1 MLIYFDGKLLLKEEA
16 KVSVYDH
23 GLLYGDG
30 VFEGIRSYN
39 GKVFRLEQHLDRLY
53 NSALAIALKIP
64 LSKEGMREAV
74 LKTLRANKLRNAYI
88 RLVVT
93 RGIGDLG
100 LDPRKCPKP
109 TIFIIT
115 DKIKLY
121 PEEFYE
127 NGLEVIVTKTKR
139 NIREALN
146 PGIKSL
152 NYLNNILARI
162 EVNKANMAEGIMT
175 NIGGYVAEATAD
187 NVFIVRNKDA
197 SAKGG
202 ELCSA
207 SAFIDRASEARCHNK
222 EVITPPTEMGA
233 LRGIT
238 RDAVL
243 EIAETLGIKAH
254 ELPFTAKE
262 LYEADE
268 CFLTGTAA
276 EVIPVVKVD
285 GKDIGDGKP
294 GEITLKLREGFKKLT
309 QREGVSIY

>member
-1 MLIYFDGKLLLKEEA
+1 MLIYFDGELIKKEKA

-30 VFEGIRSYN
+30 VFEGIRSYS
-39 GKVFRLEQHLDRLY
+39 GRVFRLVQHLDRLY
-53 NSALAIALKIP
+53 ASAEAIDLKIP
-64 LSKEGMREAV
+64 LSKEEMKEAV

-88 RLVVT
+88 RLVAT

-115 DKIKLY
+115 DKIELY
-121 PEEFYE
+121 PEEFYR

-139 NIREALN
+139 NIKEALN
-146 PGIKSL
+146 PEIKSL

-162 EVNKANMAEGIMT
+162 EVNKAGMAEGIMT
-175 NIGGYVAEATAD
+175 NVEGYVAEATAD
-187 NVFIVRNKDA
+187 NIFIVR
-197 SAKGG
+197 
-202 ELCSA
+202 
-207 SAFIDRASEARCHNK
+207 NK

-238 RDAVL
+238 RDVVL
-243 EIAETLGIKAH
+243 EITESLRIKAS
-254 ELPFTAKE
+254 ELPFTIKE
-262 LYEADE
+262 LYEVDE

-309 QREGVSIY
+309 QREGTPIYK

>member
-1 MLIYFDGKLLLKEEA
+1 MLIYFNGKLIPKEEA

-53 NSALAIALKIP
+53 NSAQTIALKIP
-64 LSKEGMREAV
+64 LSKEEMGEAV
-74 LKTLRANKLRNAYI
+74 LKTLRANKLRDAYI

-115 DKIKLY
+115 DKIVLY
-121 PEEFYE
+121 PEEFYR

-139 NIREALN
+139 NIKEALN
-146 PGIKSL
+146 PEIKSL

-162 EVNKANMAEGIMT
+162 EVNKAGMAEGIMT
-175 NIGGYVAEATAD
+175 NVEGYVAEATAD
-187 NVFIVRNKDA
+187 NIFIVRN
-197 SAKGG
+197 
-202 ELCSA
+202 E
-207 SAFIDRASEARCHNK
+207 

-238 RDAVL
+238 REAVL
-243 EIAETLGIKAH
+243 KIAESLGIKTH

-285 GKDIGDGKP
+285 GKNIGNGKP

-309 QREGVSIY
+309 QREGTAIYK

>member
-1 MLIYFDGKLLLKEEA
+1 MLVYFDGELIPKKEA
-16 KVSVYDH
+16 GVSVYDH

-30 VFEGIRSYN
+30 VFEGIRSYS
-39 GKVFRLEQHLDRLY
+39 GKVFRLVQHLDRLY
-53 NSALAIALKIP
+53 ASAQAIALKVP
-64 LSKEGMREAV
+64 LSKEEMGEAV
-74 LKTLRANKLRNAYI
+74 LKTLRANKLRDAYI

-109 TIFIIT
+109 TVFIIT

-121 PEEFYE
+121 PEEFYK

-162 EVNKANMAEGIMT
+162 EVNRANMAEGIMT
-175 NIGGYVAEATAD
+175 NIEGYVAEATAD
-187 NVFIVRNKDA
+187 NVFIVRN
-197 SAKGG
+197 
-202 ELCSA
+202 E
-207 SAFIDRASEARCHNK
+207 
-222 EVITPPTEMGA
+222 EVIAPPTEMGA
-233 LRGIT
+233 LKGIT

-243 EIAETLGIKAH
+243 EIVETLGIKAH
-254 ELPFTAKE
+254 ELPFTVKE
-262 LYEADE
+262 LYEVDE

-276 EVIPVVKVD
+276 EVISVVKVD
-285 GKDIGDGKP
+285 DKDIGDGKP

-309 QREGVSIY
+309 QREGTTIYK

>member
-1 MLIYFDGKLLLKEEA
+1 MLVYFDGKLIPKEKA

-30 VFEGIRSYN
+30 VFEGIRSYS
-39 GKVFRLEQHLDRLY
+39 GRVFRLVQHLDRLY
-53 NSALAIALKIP
+53 ASAEAIALKIP
-64 LSKEGMREAV
+64 LSKGEMKEAV
-74 LKTLRANKLRNAYI
+74 LKTLRANKLKDAYI

-121 PEEFYE
+121 PEEFYK
-127 NGLEVIVTKTKR
+127 NGLEVIVTKTRR

-146 PGIKSL
+146 PEIKSL

-162 EVNKANMAEGIMT
+162 EVNKAGMAEGIMT
-175 NIGGYVAEATAD
+175 NVDGYVAEATAD
-187 NVFIVRNKDA
+187 NVFIVRNK
-197 SAKGG
+197 
-202 ELCSA
+202 
-207 SAFIDRASEARCHNK
+207 
-222 EVITPPTEMGA
+222 EVITPPMEMGA

-238 RDAVL
+238 RKAVL
-243 EIAETLGIKAH
+243 EIAGSLGIKPH
-254 ELPFTAKE
+254 ELPFTVKE

-285 GKDIGDGKP
+285 GKNIGNGKP
-294 GEITLKLREGFKKLT
+294 GEITLKLREGFKRLT
-309 QREGVSIY
+309 QREGTPIYK

>member
-1 MLIYFDGKLLLKEEA
+1 MLVYFDGELIKKEEA

-39 GKVFRLEQHLDRLY
+39 GKVFKLDQHLDRLY
-53 NSALAIALKIP
+53 NSAQAIALKIP
-64 LSKEGMREAV
+64 LPKEEMGGAV
-74 LKTLRANKLRNAYI
+74 LKTLRANKLRDAYI

-139 NIREALN
+139 NIKEALN
-146 PGIKSL
+146 PEIKSL

-162 EVNKANMAEGIMT
+162 EVNRAGMAEGIMT
-175 NIGGYVAEATAD
+175 NVDGFVAEATAD
-187 NVFIVRNKDA
+187 NIFIVRD
-197 SAKGG
+197 
-202 ELCSA
+202 
-207 SAFIDRASEARCHNK
+207 K

-254 ELPFTAKE
+254 ELPFTVKE

-268 CFLTGTAA
+268 SFLTGTAA
-276 EVIPVVKVD
+276 EVISVVKVD
-285 GKDIGDGKP
+285 GKDIGNGKP

-309 QREGVSIY
+309 QREGTPIYK

>member
-1 MLIYFDGKLLLKEEA
+1 MLIYFNGELIPKEEA

-39 GKVFRLEQHLDRLY
+39 GKVFRLAQHLNRLY

-139 NIREALN
+139 NIKEALN
-146 PGIKSL
+146 PEIKSL

-162 EVNKANMAEGIMT
+162 EVNRAGMAEGIMT
-175 NIGGYVAEATAD
+175 NVEGYVAEATAD
-187 NVFIVRNKDA
+187 NIFIVRD
-197 SAKGG
+197 
-202 ELCSA
+202 
-207 SAFIDRASEARCHNK
+207 K

-243 EIAETLGIKAH
+243 EIAGTLGIKTH
-254 ELPFTAKE
+254 ELPFTVKE
-262 LYEADE
+262 LYGADE

-276 EVIPVVKVD
+276 EVISAVKVD
-285 GKDIGDGKP
+285 GKNIGDGKP
-294 GEITLKLREGFKKLT
+294 GEITLKLREEFRRLT
-309 QREGVSIY
+309 QREGTPVYK

>member
-1 MLIYFDGKLLLKEEA
+1 MLVYFDGELIKKEEA

-53 NSALAIALKIP
+53 ASAQAIALKIP
-64 LSKEGMREAV
+64 LSKEEMREAV
-74 LKTLRANKLRNAYI
+74 LKTLRANKLRDAYI

-162 EVNKANMAEGIMT
+162 EVNRANMAEGIMT
-175 NIGGYVAEATAD
+175 NIEGYVAEATAD
-187 NVFIVRNKDA
+187 NVFIVRNK
-197 SAKGG
+197 
-202 ELCSA
+202 
-207 SAFIDRASEARCHNK
+207 
-222 EVITPPTEMGA
+222 EVITPPTETGA

-254 ELPFTAKE
+254 ELPFTVKE

-276 EVIPVVKVD
+276 EVISVVKVD
-285 GKDIGDGKP
+285 DKDIGDGKP
-294 GEITLKLREGFKKLT
+294 GEITLKLRERFKKLT
-309 QREGVSIY
+309 QREGTSIYK

>member
-1 MLIYFDGKLLLKEEA
+1 MLIYFNGELIPKEEA

-39 GKVFRLEQHLDRLY
+39 GKVFRLAQHLNRLY

-139 NIREALN
+139 NIKEALN
-146 PGIKSL
+146 PEIKSL

-162 EVNKANMAEGIMT
+162 EVNRAGMAEGIMT
-175 NIGGYVAEATAD
+175 NVEGYVAEATAD
-187 NVFIVRNKDA
+187 NIFIVRD
-197 SAKGG
+197 
-202 ELCSA
+202 
-207 SAFIDRASEARCHNK
+207 K

-243 EIAETLGIKAH
+243 EIAGTLGIKTH
-254 ELPFTAKE
+254 ELPFTVKE
-262 LYEADE
+262 LYGADE

-276 EVIPVVKVD
+276 EVIPAVKVD
-285 GKDIGDGKP
+285 GKNIGDGKP
-294 GEITLKLREGFKKLT
+294 GEITLKLREGFRKLT
-309 QREGVSIY
+309 QREGTPVYK

>member
-1 MLIYFDGKLLLKEEA
+1 MLVYFDGELIPKEEA

-30 VFEGIRSYN
+30 VFEGIRSYS
-39 GKVFRLEQHLDRLY
+39 GRVFRLVQHLDRLY
-53 NSALAIALKIP
+53 ASAEAIALKIP
-64 LSKEGMREAV
+64 LAKEEMKEAV
-74 LKTLRANKLRNAYI
+74 LKTLRANKLRDAYI

-109 TIFIIT
+109 TVFIIT

-121 PEEFYE
+121 PEKFYR
-127 NGLEVIVTKTKR
+127 NGLKVIVTKTKR

-146 PGIKSL
+146 PEIKSL

-162 EVNKANMAEGIMT
+162 EVNKAGSQEGIMT
-175 NIGGYVAEATAD
+175 NADGFVAEATAD
-187 NVFIVRNKDA
+187 NIFIVK
-197 SAKGG
+197 K
-202 ELCSA
+202 
-207 SAFIDRASEARCHNK
+207 K
-222 EVITPPTEMGA
+222 EVITPPTETGA
-233 LRGIT
+233 LKGIT
-238 RDAVL
+238 RDIVL
-243 EIAETLGIKAH
+243 ELAKSLGIKAS
-254 ELPFTAKE
+254 ELPFTVKE

-276 EVIPVVKVD
+276 EVISVVKVD

-294 GEITLKLREGFKKLT
+294 GKITLKLREGFKKLT

>member
-1 MLIYFDGKLLLKEEA
+1 MLVYFDGELIKKEEA
-16 KVSVYDH
+16 KISVYDH

-53 NSALAIALKIP
+53 ASAQAITLKIP
-64 LSKEGMREAV
+64 LSKEEMREAV
-74 LKTLRANKLRNAYI
+74 LKTLRANKLRDAYI

-100 LDPRKCPKP
+100 LDPMKCPKP

-121 PEEFYE
+121 PNEFYE

-187 NVFIVRNKDA
+187 NVFIVRNK
-197 SAKGG
+197 
-202 ELCSA
+202 
-207 SAFIDRASEARCHNK
+207 
-222 EVITPPTEMGA
+222 EVITPPTETGA

-276 EVIPVVKVD
+276 EVISVVKVD
-285 GKDIGDGKP
+285 DKDIGDGKP
-294 GEITLKLREGFKKLT
+294 GEITLNLRKEFKELT
-309 QREGVSIY
+309 QREGTPIYK

>member
-1 MLIYFDGKLLLKEEA
+1 MLIYFNGELIPKEEA

-39 GKVFRLEQHLDRLY
+39 GKVFRLAQHLNRLY

-139 NIREALN
+139 NIKEALN
-146 PGIKSL
+146 PEIKSL

-162 EVNKANMAEGIMT
+162 EVNRAGMAEGIMT
-175 NIGGYVAEATAD
+175 NVEGYVAEATAD
-187 NVFIVRNKDA
+187 NIFIVRD
-197 SAKGG
+197 
-202 ELCSA
+202 
-207 SAFIDRASEARCHNK
+207 K

-243 EIAETLGIKAH
+243 EIAGTLGIKAH
-254 ELPFTAKE
+254 ELPFTVKE
-262 LYEADE
+262 LYGADE

-276 EVIPVVKVD
+276 EVIPAVKVD
-285 GKDIGDGKP
+285 GKNIGDGKP
-294 GEITLKLREGFKKLT
+294 GEITLKLREGFRKLT
-309 QREGVSIY
+309 QREGTPVYK

>member
-1 MLIYFDGKLLLKEEA
+1 MLIYFNGELIPKEEA

-39 GKVFRLEQHLDRLY
+39 GKVFRLEQHLNRLY

-127 NGLEVIVTKTKR
+127 NGLQVIVTKTKR
-139 NIREALN
+139 NIKEALN
-146 PGIKSL
+146 PEIKSL

-162 EVNKANMAEGIMT
+162 EVNRAGMAEGIMT
-175 NIGGYVAEATAD
+175 NVEGYVAEATAD
-187 NVFIVRNKDA
+187 NIFIVRD
-197 SAKGG
+197 
-202 ELCSA
+202 
-207 SAFIDRASEARCHNK
+207 K

-243 EIAETLGIKAH
+243 EIAGTLGIKTH
-254 ELPFTAKE
+254 ELPFTVKE
-262 LYEADE
+262 LYGADE

-276 EVIPVVKVD
+276 EVISAVKVD
-285 GKDIGDGKP
+285 GKNIGDGKP
-294 GEITLKLREGFKKLT
+294 GEITLKLREEFRRLT
-309 QREGVSIY
+309 QREGTPVYK

>member
-1 MLIYFDGKLLLKEEA
+1 MLVYFDGELIPKEEA

-30 VFEGIRSYN
+30 VFEGIRAYS
-39 GKVFRLEQHLDRLY
+39 GKVFRLDQHLKRLY
-53 NSALAIALKIP
+53 NSAQAIALRIP
-64 LSKEGMREAV
+64 LAKEKMTEAV
-74 LKTLRANKLRNAYI
+74 LKTLRVNKLKDAYI

-100 LDPRKCPKP
+100 LDPRKCPNP
-109 TIFIIT
+109 TVFIIT

-121 PEEFYE
+121 PEEFYK

-146 PGIKSL
+146 PEIKSL

-162 EVNKANMAEGIMT
+162 EVNKAGSQEGIMT
-175 NIGGYVAEATAD
+175 NIDGYVAEATAD
-187 NVFIVRNKDA
+187 NIFIIKKRRELSRMKDM
-197 SAKGG
+197 
-202 ELCSA
+202 E
-207 SAFIDRASEARCHNK
+207 I
-222 EVITPPTEMGA
+222 ITPPTEMGA

-238 RDAVL
+238 QDAVL
-243 EIAETLGIKAH
+243 EIAESLGIKAS
-254 ELPFTAKE
+254 ELPFTVKE
-262 LYEADE
+262 LYEVDE

-285 GKDIGDGKP
+285 GKNIGKGKP
-294 GEITLKLREGFKKLT
+294 GEVTLNLREGFKKLT
-309 QREGVSIY
+309 QREGTAIYK

>member
-1 MLIYFDGKLLLKEEA
+1 MLVYFDGELIPKEEA
-16 KVSVYDH
+16 RVSVYDH

-30 VFEGIRSYN
+30 VFEGIRSYD

-53 NSALAIALKIP
+53 ASAQAIALKIP
-64 LSKEGMREAV
+64 LSKEEMGEAV
-74 LKTLRANKLRNAYI
+74 LKTLRANKLRDAYI

-100 LDPRKCPKP
+100 LDPRKCPRP
-109 TIFIIT
+109 TVFIIT

-121 PEEFYE
+121 PEEFYK

-162 EVNKANMAEGIMT
+162 EVNRANMAEGIMT
-175 NIGGYVAEATAD
+175 NIEGYVAEATAD
-187 NVFIVRNKDA
+187 NVFIVR
-197 SAKGG
+197 
-202 ELCSA
+202 
-207 SAFIDRASEARCHNK
+207 NK

-238 RDAVL
+238 RDTVL

-276 EVIPVVKVD
+276 EVISVVKVD
-285 GKDIGDGKP
+285 DKNIGDGKP

-309 QREGVSIY
+309 QREGTPIY

>member
-1 MLIYFDGKLLLKEEA
+1 MLIYFDGELIPKEA
-16 KVSVYDH
+16 ARVSVYDH

-30 VFEGIRSYN
+30 VFEGIRSYD

-53 NSALAIALKIP
+53 ASAQAIALKIP
-64 LSKEGMREAV
+64 LSKEEMGEAV
-74 LKTLRANKLRNAYI
+74 LKTLRANKLRDAYI

-121 PEEFYE
+121 PKEFYE

-162 EVNKANMAEGIMT
+162 EVNRANMAEGIMT
-175 NIGGYVAEATAD
+175 NIEGYVAEATAD
-187 NVFIVRNKDA
+187 NVFIVR
-197 SAKGG
+197 
-202 ELCSA
+202 
-207 SAFIDRASEARCHNK
+207 NK

-254 ELPFTAKE
+254 ELPFTVKE

-276 EVIPVVKVD
+276 EVISVVKVD
-285 GKDIGDGKP
+285 DKNIGDGKP
-294 GEITLKLREGFKKLT
+294 GEITLKLREGFRKLT
-309 QREGVSIY
+309 QREGTPVY

>member
-1 MLIYFDGKLLLKEEA
+1 MLVYFDGELIPKEEA
-16 KVSVYDH
+16 RVSVYDH

-30 VFEGIRSYN
+30 VFEGIRSYD

-53 NSALAIALKIP
+53 ASAQAIALKIP
-64 LSKEGMREAV
+64 LSKEEMGEAV
-74 LKTLRANKLRNAYI
+74 LKTLRANKLRDAYI

-100 LDPRKCPKP
+100 LDPRKCPRP
-109 TIFIIT
+109 TVFIIT

-121 PEEFYE
+121 PEEFYKD
-127 NGLEVIVTKTKR
+127 GLEVIVTKTKR

-162 EVNKANMAEGIMT
+162 EVNRANMAEGIMT
-175 NIGGYVAEATAD
+175 NIEGYVAEATAD
-187 NVFIVRNKDA
+187 NVFIVR
-197 SAKGG
+197 
-202 ELCSA
+202 
-207 SAFIDRASEARCHNK
+207 NK

-254 ELPFTAKE
+254 ELPFTVKE

-276 EVIPVVKVD
+276 EVISVVKVD
-285 GKDIGDGKP
+285 DKNIGDGKP

-309 QREGVSIY
+309 QREGTPIY

>member
-1 MLIYFDGKLLLKEEA
+1 MLIYFDGKLIPKEEA

-30 VFEGIRSYN
+30 IFEGIRSYD

-53 NSALAIALKIP
+53 NSAQAIALKIP
-64 LSKEGMREAV
+64 LPKEEIREAV
-74 LKTLRANKLRNAYI
+74 LKTLRANKLRDAYI

-115 DKIKLY
+115 DKIVLY
-121 PEEFYE
+121 PEEFYK

-139 NIREALN
+139 NIKEALN
-146 PGIKSL
+146 PEIKSL

-162 EVNKANMAEGIMT
+162 EVNKRGCQEGIMT
-175 NIGGYVAEATAD
+175 NIEGYVAEATAD
-187 NVFIVRNKDA
+187 NIFIVRNKDA

-222 EVITPPTEMGA
+222 EVITPPAEMEA

-243 EIAETLGIKAH
+243 KIAESLGIEAH
-254 ELPFTAKE
+254 ELPFTVKD

-294 GEITLKLREGFKKLT
+294 GEITLKLKEGFKKLT
-309 QREGVSIY
+309 QREGTPIY

>member
-1 MLIYFDGKLLLKEEA
+1 MLIYFNGKLIPKEEA

-53 NSALAIALKIP
+53 NSAQTIALKIP
-64 LSKEGMREAV
+64 LPKDEMGKAV
-74 LKTLRANKLRNAYI
+74 LKTLRANKLRDAYI

-115 DKIKLY
+115 DKIVLY
-121 PEEFYE
+121 PEEFYR

-139 NIREALN
+139 NIKEALN
-146 PGIKSL
+146 PEIKSL

-162 EVNKANMAEGIMT
+162 EVNKAGMAEGIMT
-175 NIGGYVAEATAD
+175 NVEGYVAEATAD
-187 NVFIVRNKDA
+187 NIFIVRN
-197 SAKGG
+197 
-202 ELCSA
+202 E
-207 SAFIDRASEARCHNK
+207 

-243 EIAETLGIKAH
+243 KIAESFGIKTH
-254 ELPFTAKE
+254 ELPFTVKE
-262 LYEADE
+262 LYEANE

-285 GKDIGDGKP
+285 GKNIGNGKP

-309 QREGVSIY
+309 QREGTPIYK

>member
-1 MLIYFDGKLLLKEEA
+1 MLVYFDGELVPKEEA

-53 NSALAIALKIP
+53 NSAQAIALKIP
-64 LSKEGMREAV
+64 LSQEEIKEAV
-74 LKTLRANKLRNAYI
+74 LKTLRANKLRDAYI

-109 TIFIIT
+109 TVFIIT

-121 PEEFYE
+121 PEEFYR

-139 NIREALN
+139 NIKEALN
-146 PGIKSL
+146 PEIKSL

-162 EVNKANMAEGIMT
+162 EVNRANMAEGIMT
-175 NIGGYVAEATAD
+175 NIEGYVAEATAD
-187 NVFIVRNKDA
+187 NVFIVK
-197 SAKGG
+197 
-202 ELCSA
+202 
-207 SAFIDRASEARCHNK
+207 NK

-238 RDAVL
+238 RGAVL
-243 EIAETLGIKAH
+243 EIAESLGIRTNEK
-254 ELPFTAKE
+254 PFTVKE
-262 LYEADE
+262 LYEAVE

-285 GKDIGDGKP
+285 GKDIGNGKP
-294 GEITLKLREGFKKLT
+294 GEITLNLREEFKKLT
-309 QREGVSIY
+309 QREGTSIY